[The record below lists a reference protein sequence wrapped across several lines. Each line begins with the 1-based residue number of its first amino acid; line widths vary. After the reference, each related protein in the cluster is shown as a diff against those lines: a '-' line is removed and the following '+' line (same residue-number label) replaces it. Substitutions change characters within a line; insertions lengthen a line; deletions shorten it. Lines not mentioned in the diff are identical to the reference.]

1 VYERAA
7 MEDAA
12 STALILDRLDYLLD
26 VADGPRK
33 ACVLLSEAVA
43 SSAAKDVD
51 DARLWLRWAEISQQM
66 ADASDVVVGRCGA
79 GALATPSPISI
90 LRRAL
95 KRTPLHHRRAH
106 TSISTELMRRLMTHE
121 ASSPEIHDE
130 LKALFQKLISLSQG
144 YECSISYVKKMK
156 RDDSTDDVDG
166 EEIGEGTTANVAS
179 TILACMNYTMG
190 TNSEGYTAEDYNAVR
205 SIYTCVLYR
214 SNYGKSCAGKTYEE
228 LVAMKSFFDVCFQ
241 YEIVAVVAVRPA

>member
-43 SSAAKDVD
+43 SSAVKDVD

-90 LRRAL
+90 LRRVL

-106 TSISTELMRRLMTHE
+106 TSISTELMRHLMSQE
-121 ASSPEIHDE
+121 APSPKIHDE
-130 LKALFQKLISLSQG
+130 LEALFQKLISLSQG

-156 RDDSTDDVDG
+156 RDDSADDVDG
-166 EEIGEGTTANVAS
+166 RGDWGRDHGECGLDDSCLHELHHGHQLRGMHCGRLQCRPIDLHLCALPLQLWQV
-179 TILACMNYTMG
+179 
-190 TNSEGYTAEDYNAVR
+190 VR
-205 SIYTCVLYR
+205 WQDL
-214 SNYGKSCAGKTYEE
+214 
-228 LVAMKSFFDVCFQ
+228 
-241 YEIVAVVAVRPA
+241 

>member
-1 VYERAA
+1 
-7 MEDAA
+7 
-12 STALILDRLDYLLD
+12 
-26 VADGPRK
+26 
-33 ACVLLSEAVA
+33 
-43 SSAAKDVD
+43 
-51 DARLWLRWAEISQQM
+51 
-66 ADASDVVVGRCGA
+66 
-79 GALATPSPISI
+79 
-90 LRRAL
+90 
-95 KRTPLHHRRAH
+95 
-106 TSISTELMRRLMTHE
+106 MRRLMSQE

-241 YEIVAVVAVRPA
+241 YETDSRRCRKASLTSVDALSLKLINSSKRGGGESAKAWKMWVMKLYETAIDFYSSGGGNWSKVHQRDLDNFKYGH

>member
-1 VYERAA
+1 
-7 MEDAA
+7 
-12 STALILDRLDYLLD
+12 
-26 VADGPRK
+26 
-33 ACVLLSEAVA
+33 
-43 SSAAKDVD
+43 
-51 DARLWLRWAEISQQM
+51 
-66 ADASDVVVGRCGA
+66 
-79 GALATPSPISI
+79 
-90 LRRAL
+90 
-95 KRTPLHHRRAH
+95 
-106 TSISTELMRRLMTHE
+106 MRRLMSHE

-130 LKALFQKLISLSQG
+130 LKASFQKLISLSQG
-144 YECSISYVKKMK
+144 SECSISYVKKMK

-179 TILACMNYTMG
+179 AILACMNYTMG

-241 YEIVAVVAVRPA
+241 YEIDSHRRRKASLTSVDALSLKLINSSKRGGGGGERKGLEDAGDEIV